1 MGTRSGVGK
10 DSTVRRA
17 TVLVGVT
24 NVGDDGADEGTEWV
38 GVKEAE
44 VFSSSA
50 LPPTAVGCWLGDSLW
65 DR

>member
-1 MGTRSGVGK
+1 VGTRSGVEK

-24 NVGDDGADEGTEWV
+24 NVGDDAANEMVLV

-44 VFSSSA
+44 VFNSSA